1 MNYEP
6 KRTMNSTKT
15 ILLTG
20 GTGLIGTKLTAALL
34 QKGYKVNLLSRRP
47 TTVAGA
53 NIFHWDVAKGEID
66 ARCIEGVDTIIH
78 LAGEGVADKRWT
90 KERKKAIIDSRTESI
105 RTVYELLKK
114 NKHKVTSVISA
125 SAIGYY
131 GDRADELL
139 SENSAPGTDFLSNC
153 CVEWE
158 AAVDAG
164 KNFGLRIAKFR
175 TGVVL
180 DRGGALAKMAA
191 PVKWYIGSPLGS
203 GLQWISWIHV
213 EDVVGMYLFAVENG
227 SLEGVFNMAAP
238 NPVTNKQITQAIA
251 RQLRKPLWLPN
262 VPAFVLKL
270 LLGEM
275 SIIVLGSTKVS
286 PKKIEDAG
294 YKFKYANITEALKE
308 VYG

>member
-1 MNYEP
+1 MNA
-6 KRTMNSTKT
+6 NKT

-20 GTGLIGTKLTAALL
+20 GTGLIGAKLTGALL
-34 QKGYKVNLLSRRP
+34 QKGYRVNLLSRRP
-47 TTVAGA
+47 VAVAGA
-53 NIFHWDVAKGEID
+53 TVFHWDVAKGEID
-66 ARCIEGVDTIIH
+66 AQCIKGVDTIIH

-90 KERKKAIIDSRTESI
+90 AARKKAIIESRTESI
-105 RTVYELLKK
+105 RLVYELLKK
-114 NKHKVTSVISA
+114 NKHYVTSVISA
-125 SAIGYY
+125 SAVGYY
-131 GDRADELL
+131 GDRGEELL
-139 SENSAPGTDFLSNC
+139 SENSVSGTDFLANC

-158 AAVDAG
+158 AKVDEG
-164 KNFGLRIAKFR
+164 KALGLTVTIFR

-180 DRGGALAKMAA
+180 DNGGALAKMAA
-191 PVKWYIGSPLGS
+191 PVKWYIGSPLGN

-238 NPVTNKQITQAIA
+238 NPVTNRQITQAIA

-275 SIIVLGSTKVS
+275 SGIVLGSTKVS
-286 PKKIEDAG
+286 SEKIEDAG
-294 YKFKYANITEALKE
+294 YTFKYPQLANALTDI
-308 VYG
+308 YG